1 MKKQKFKLESSMKSF
16 RYAVNG
22 FVIAL
27 KGEFNLR
34 IHAVA
39 TLFVLTAG
47 IYFDL
52 PLVEWILLCLA
63 IALVIISELVNTAI
77 EYLCDVVSP
86 QKNPQI
92 GKVKDVAAAAVLFAS
107 LIALTVGLL
116 VFLPKISS

>member
-1 MKKQKFKLESSMKSF
+1 MKSF